1 MRATVVAWLAL
12 VAVNGALWVESRS
25 VSREQAELSKQ
36 FAESSEQME
45 RQRASSSERQR
56 FEKLKA
62 LAHDKT
68 PVEPLGIATLRDLLI
83 EAERGLAVERLA
95 LDFRSA
101 ARLPAGLD
109 GNRINASFQGSLDG
123 LFGYLVRVE
132 AMHLPLLT
140 ETFSLRSDGPGRS
153 PGSRNTIAIRW
164 LALWPLDVESAPIAL
179 VPAEVESLTAWI
191 ERPRPLDLG
200 RDLFAFGNIA
210 PEREARPLETAP
222 EIEAASPELPETEDL
237 VEEAPPSPELTGF
250 VLVRP
255 ELESDVRRRV
265 LAAMRYEGTVRL
277 VQVGDHIGGYVVER
291 IDARE
296 SVTLADA
303 ETGER
308 LLLRLE

>member
-1 MRATVVAWLAL
+1 MRPTVVAWLAL
-12 VAVNGALWVESRS
+12 VAVNGALWVESHS
-25 VSREQAELSKQ
+25 VSRDQAELS
-36 FAESSEQME
+36 ALLAGSSEQVE
-45 RQRASSSERQR
+45 RERASLSKRQR
-56 FEKLKA
+56 FDKLKA

-68 PVEPLGIATLRDLLI
+68 AEPLGIAALRDLLI

-109 GNRINASFQGSLDG
+109 GNRINASFQGSLGG
-123 LFGYLVRVE
+123 LFGYLDRVE
-132 AMHLPLLT
+132 AMHLPLST
-140 ETFSLRSDGPGRS
+140 ETFSLRSDGPGS
-153 PGSRNTIAIRW
+153 TITIAIRW
-164 LALWPLDVESAPIAL
+164 LALWPLDVDSLPIAFL
-179 VPAEVESLTAWI
+179 PAEVESLTAWS
-191 ERPRPLDLG
+191 ERPRPRSLG
-200 RDLFAFGNIA
+200 RDLFAFGNI
-210 PEREARPLETAP
+210 PELEARPHETAP
-222 EIEAASPELPETEDL
+222 EIEAAPPEPPETEAHIQ
-237 VEEAPPSPELTGF
+237 EEPPSPELAGF

-265 LAAMRYEGTVRL
+265 LAAMRFEGSVHL

-303 ETGER
+303 GTGER